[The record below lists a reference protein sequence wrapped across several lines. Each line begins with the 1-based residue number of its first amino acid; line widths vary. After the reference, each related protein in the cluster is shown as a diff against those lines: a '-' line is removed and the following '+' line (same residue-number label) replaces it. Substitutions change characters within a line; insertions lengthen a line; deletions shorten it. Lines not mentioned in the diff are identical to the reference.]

1 MASMGVT
8 QNDVDILVRKI
19 KAGGML
25 NRTLQAICSNEGLK
39 QTGVKTELQQ
49 RIIDSMLCSSGK
61 ALLATIPS
69 ICFES
74 I

>member
-49 RIIDSMLCSSGK
+49 RIIDSMLFSSGR
-61 ALLATIPS
+61 ALLATIHS
-69 ICFES
+69 IYFEAV
-74 I
+74 